1 MKNLNHEEMDILGDL
16 EETRLLIEYLKVLS
30 DGKIKP
36 DTKNP
41 NGGTIRDALENR
53 DDITAVKNR
62 INQKLKINK
71 NE

>member
-1 MKNLNHEEMDILGDL
+1 MDIYADL
-16 EETRLLIEYLKVLS
+16 EETKLMIEYLKVLS

-41 NGGTIRDALENR
+41 NGGTVRDALENKE
-53 DDITAVKNR
+53 DIVAVKQR
-62 INQKLKINK
+62 INEKLKLNK